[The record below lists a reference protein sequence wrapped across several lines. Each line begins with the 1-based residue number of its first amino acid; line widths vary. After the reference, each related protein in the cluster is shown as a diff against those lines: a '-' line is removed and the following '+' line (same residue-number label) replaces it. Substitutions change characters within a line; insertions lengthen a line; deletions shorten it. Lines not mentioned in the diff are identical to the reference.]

1 MPRLRHVDCSEPGF
15 GRRRHGRGFVYVDER
30 GDRLVDPVELER
42 IKSLVIPPAWTDVWI
57 CRLANGHLQAV
68 GTDAAGR
75 RQYLYHPVWREQR
88 DRQKFDEMARNAV
101 MRSKNSPPGS
111 MSRSNWYSWPSGGEY
126 SEGKSSVSG
135 STPSACNR
143 STSSSECGRSGSAS
157 RR

>member
-1 MPRLRHVDCSEPGF
+1 MPRLRHVDCSEPGL
-15 GRRRHGRGFVYVDER
+15 GRRRHGRGFVYVDEH

-126 SEGKSSVSG
+126 SEGKSRSRARRPPPA
-135 STPSACNR
+135 TARRAAPSADAAGLR
-143 STSSSECGRSGSAS
+143 S